1 MNLRVVDFFYAE
13 RSLLKSF
20 EILKFQSTVE
30 NKDGFPVRVKNT
42 LIIPRNLFLAL
53 TSVPRFLTRFLCDL
67 ICCPIPCSVRGI
79 LFVPKLRPGE
89 LDFLQAYFV
98 YPVSLLPMLCYP
110 CHIAFSTSCRI
121 RNVGTIDL
129 PTPFAFEI
137 NLIIV
142 SGSMV
147 ATLCM
152 SPYSILYNSAVS
164 FPVSLFYCLSG
175 R

>member
-1 MNLRVVDFFYAE
+1 MD
-13 RSLLKSF
+13 
-20 EILKFQSTVE
+20 
-30 NKDGFPVRVKNT
+30 PVRLKIKMDFQLESRLPWLFPGTFFGSYKCAKIFDTILVRPYLLSYT
-42 LIIPRNLFLAL
+42 MFCSWHLIRSQTAPRGVRFFTSIFCVL
-53 TSVPRFLTRFLCDL
+53 TT
-67 ICCPIPCSVRGI
+67 
-79 LFVPKLRPGE
+79 
-89 LDFLQAYFV
+89 
-98 YPVSLLPMLCYP
+98 VSLLPMLRYP

-164 FPVSLFYCLSG
+164 FLCLSG
-175 R
+175 RLLVFRYRPKLEVVT